1 MAELVMKTPI
11 QEEPLRANRWILNI
25 GKVPPYLFRNVSL
38 ESFTEKKDKKRDQIY
53 TKLTFSIYNTVNHVV
68 VPDDVV
74 LLRKIKLDFLDPTGM
89 VINGYDMN
97 VEFEKM
103 SLKCDY
109 SDSGLLTHE
118 FIFWVKNMEQ
128 IRSNVDEKSE
138 KEIVDSY
145 KKKRGS

>member
-1 MAELVMKTPI
+1 MAELVMKIPVF
-11 QEEPLRANRWILNI
+11 EEPLRANRWILNI
-25 GKVPPYLFRNVSL
+25 GKIPNYLFRNVSL
-38 ESFTEKKDKKRDQIY
+38 KSFTEKKDKKRDQIY

-68 VPDDVV
+68 IPDDVV

-138 KEIVDSY
+138 KEIVDNY
-145 KKKRGS
+145 KKKKES

>member
-1 MAELVMKTPI
+1 MAELVMKTPVH
-11 QEEPLRANRWILNI
+11 EEPLKANRWILNI
-25 GKVPPYLFRNVSL
+25 GDIPPYLFRSVNL
-38 ESFTEKKDKKRDQIY
+38 ESFLEKKDKKRDQIY

-68 VPDDVV
+68 VPDDVI
-74 LLRKIKLDFLDPTGM
+74 LLRKITLDFLDPTG
-89 VINGYDMN
+89 VAINGYDMN

-103 SLKCDY
+103 NLKCDY

-128 IRSNVDEKSE
+128 IRSNVNEKSE

-145 KKKRGS
+145 KKKKEN

>member
-1 MAELVMKTPI
+1 MAELTMKTPI

-25 GKVPPYLFRNVSL
+25 GKIPPYLFRNVSL

-68 VPDDVV
+68 IPDDVV
-74 LLRKIKLDFLDPTGM
+74 LLRKITLDFLDPTG
-89 VINGYDMN
+89 VAINGYDMN

-103 SLKCDY
+103 NLKCDY
-109 SDSGLLTHE
+109 SDGGLLTHE

-128 IRSNVDEKSE
+128 IRSNVNEKSE
-138 KEIVDSY
+138 KEIVDNY
-145 KKKRGS
+145 KKKKEN